1 MDIRMEIKTWKQIIQ
16 HLLNSYNNM
25 VKKLNK
31 NILTDKPQMFA
42 FGNKTTTRHYW
53 RCRWGAM

>member
-1 MDIRMEIKTWKQIIQ
+1 MEIKTWKQIIQ

-42 FGNKTTTRHYW
+42 FT
-53 RCRWGAM
+53 AAPPP